1 MDNLISPDVVLT
13 ILTFV
18 GGILVTLLIQGS
30 EKLIARFTKSENK
43 IDDLFIPTLEA
54 LKSAIE
60 GLKNSKP
67 AKPE

>member
-13 ILTFV
+13 ILTFI
-18 GGILVTLLIQGS
+18 GGVLVTLVIQGA